1 LKSIGNIL
9 CILGIILAIFG
20 LIYPW
25 YGVSADIGVEDFS
38 SGGQVDIIKIDGIDG
53 VQINLLDPTRGPV
66 QMGSLDIPFSYFI
79 GISLIF
85 LILTTVGISSSKKL
99 GKKYIGKGIRLIVPI
114 VAITIAI
121 IALGSIDIS
130 AAIGGESADAEI
142 ANILPTISGSPFG
155 GEHVIP
161 IKDGETANFQWG
173 FRYGGLMLIASCVVL
188 IIAGILEL
196 MARTTFF
203 EKKLIDKSLKK

>member
-1 LKSIGNIL
+1 M
-9 CILGIILAIFG
+9 
-20 LIYPW
+20 
-25 YGVSADIGVEDFS
+25 
-38 SGGQVDIIKIDGIDG
+38 
-53 VQINLLDPTRGPV
+53 QINLLDPNRGLV

-85 LILTTVGISSSKKL
+85 LILATVGISSSKKL

-114 VAITIAI
+114 LAIVIAI
-121 IALGSIDIS
+121 IAIGSIDIS

-142 ANILPTISGSPFG
+142 ANILSTISGSPFG
-155 GEHVIP
+155 GEHAVTIQ
-161 IKDGETANFQWG
+161 DGEIANFQWG
-173 FRYGGLMLIASCVVL
+173 FYYGGLMLIASCVVL

-203 EKKLIDKSLKK
+203 EKKLVSESPNKPKKSENKPSESLETEDKE